1 MLNSW
6 ERRHVSPLYINLSFF
21 WGGVLFGNLLGGWTK
36 CWEKQTQA
44 SRESYDVPH
53 VRKVSKCLVSSCPSE
68 NSHHLWYQCLEKDHV
83 LWRRSCHRRCGVSYP
98 VYVCRYVGKTGGMD
112 TSARFS
118 HCQGCEPHI
127 LWTSDHIR
135 TRPGRVELSASSSVW
150 EGPNFRYPPMW
161 VEVTLPVYGGNLPTA
176 GTFSPKLLIWWSDF
190 CQKCQKR
197 LWYHMA
203 EARHHMWGQPI
214 VPWGAEQ
221 SDSHGRNMWIS

>member
-1 MLNSW
+1 MSSVVVYTIG
-6 ERRHVSPLYINLSFF
+6 VSLHSGYSKAWSIKVELVGEGRPPN
-21 WGGVLFGNLLGGWTK
+21 VLLALA
-36 CWEKQTQA
+36 QA
-44 SRESYDVPH
+44 RIATISDISTSTW
-53 VRKVSKCLVSSCPSE
+53 KSSC
-68 NSHHLWYQCLEKDHV
+68 H
-83 LWRRSCHRRCGVSYP
+83 RRGSCHRRCCVSYP
-98 VYVCRYVGKTGGMD
+98 VYVRRYVRKTGGMD
-112 TSARFS
+112 TSARCS

-135 TRPGRVELSASSSVW
+135 TRPGWVELPDFSSVW
-150 EGPNFRYPPMW
+150 EGLNFKSPPMW
-161 VEVTLPVYGGNLPTA
+161 VEVTLPVYGGNLPGTV

-190 CQKCQKR
+190 CQKCQEQER